1 MKTAWLRLRWRC
13 LQLVGCE
20 GVTAGKFLQLNLVM
34 SPNSE
39 LRLYK
44 LTIGLEQRQWHY
56 TNVKSY
62 KDHKKSPIQNLN
74 WTLHPFAPTPF
85 FPCLYKLCWK
95 VPLTLS
101 QVLALVTLEPPVKS
115 ISAEKNRKI
124 YEVRGYRQYYRP
136 LLTNDH
142 HCTWTQVIECT
153 GLSHWLNT
161 FQIQSR
167 ILQSLLANFC
177 NST

>member
-1 MKTAWLRLRWRC
+1 
-13 LQLVGCE
+13 
-20 GVTAGKFLQLNLVM
+20 M

-62 KDHKKSPIQNLN
+62 EDHKKSPIQNLN
-74 WTLHPFAPTPF
+74 WTLHPFAINPL

-101 QVLALVTLEPPVKS
+101 
-115 ISAEKNRKI
+115 
-124 YEVRGYRQYYRP
+124 
-136 LLTNDH
+136 
-142 HCTWTQVIECT
+142 
-153 GLSHWLNT
+153 
-161 FQIQSR
+161 
-167 ILQSLLANFC
+167 
-177 NST
+177 